1 MPAISSAA
9 VPPAPGLRT
18 HVPVEGDDGDD
29 VAGPHPAPGEAGGEP
44 PHAVGELRAGEPA
57 AAA

>member
-18 HVPVEGDDGDD
+18 LPVEGDDGDD